1 MTTPKKGIPQQQ
13 QKKNPKTKKK
23 QDKKTKEREHEESNC
38 FYSFFLLEILVNF
51 YSLVNQN
58 FARF

>member
-13 QKKNPKTKKK
+13 QKKKPQNQKKTR
-23 QDKKTKEREHEESNC
+23 QKTKERGHEESNC

>member
-1 MTTPKKGIPQQQ
+1 MTTPNKGIPQQH
-13 QKKNPKTKKK
+13 QKKKPQNQKKTR
-23 QDKKTKEREHEESNC
+23 QKTKESGHEESNC